1 MLKTRKKEAIMSTIF
16 RISKIGLRKMSR
28 VVATG
33 VAYVLFMGVYIL
45 TPLTMF
51 VIVVSII
58 SHGYIMLENAT
69 ISKAQAMYVEG
80 IEYVAV
86 NHGYK
91 LDTPIV
97 EIPKE
102 ERTLEH
108 LIYLVRKE
116 MEANNLPASLEPL
129 ILALVYIESCK
140 GDPFAVSPVGAK
152 GLFQLM
158 DETSKKLGYN
168 PKEMFTIDKN
178 VKAGVK
184 WFKMMVDSQKGDV
197 FLALKEYNGGCNRI
211 DKTDANRNY
220 PILIVNA
227 IPKVYDPNEWK
238 GLYNVKG

>member
-1 MLKTRKKEAIMSTIF
+1 MSTIF
-16 RISKIGLRKMSR
+16 RIIKKGLKKSSKLFA
-28 VVATG
+28 VAM
-33 VAYVLFMGVYIL
+33 AYVLFASIYIL
-45 TPLTMF
+45 TPLTMC
-51 VIVVSII
+51 VVLVSGL

-91 LDTPIV
+91 LDEAVV

-102 ERTLEH
+102 ERTLEY
-108 LIYLVRKE
+108 LISLVRKE
-116 MEANNLPASLEPL
+116 MDANSLPSSLEPL
-129 ILALVYIESCK
+129 ILALVYIESVK

-158 DETSKKLGYN
+158 DESAKKLGYN
-168 PKEMFTIDKN
+168 PKEMFTMDKN

-184 WFKMMVDSQKGDV
+184 WFKMMLDSQRGDV
-197 FLALKEYNGGCNRI
+197 HKCMLEYNGGANGMGKSEENR
-211 DKTDANRNY
+211 KY

-227 IPKVYDPNEWK
+227 LPKVYDANEWT
-238 GLYNVKG
+238 GLYNIKKG